1 MYQFSIS
8 LQSME
13 KSHWVLERSDFMF
26 IPLQKHKALGIC
38 QWNSNLLWLLE
49 FQRLNFTTRI
59 KYKLHSSFCMKLGL
73 EGSWM
78 WSCQAAVVPNSRFTR
93 SRAELVFL
101 VHTHTLQTQPVT
113 DRVIYTGELCL
124 YRHHYPQP
132 APLGHGHQKWPGP
145 ALVHLIISLQACYQI
160 SQPQLLQT
168 HKCILWRM
176 VQT

>member
-49 FQRLNFTTRI
+49 FQRLNFMTRI

-78 WSCQAAVVPNSRFTR
+78 WNCQAAVVPNSRFTR

-101 VHTHTLQTQPVT
+101 VHGHTHTHTADTASHWQSNIYR
-113 DRVIYTGELCL
+113 RVM
-124 YRHHYPQP
+124 
-132 APLGHGHQKWPGP
+132 
-145 ALVHLIISLQACYQI
+145 SLQAPLPTTSTAGTWTSEMAWSC
-160 SQPQLLQT
+160 SRAP
-168 HKCILWRM
+168 HN
-176 VQT
+176 